1 MSRIDLSAFAG
12 GDGNGYIVEE
22 HSSVVVQE
30 ALRSSAIEAAARR
43 ENMGTTTKLI
53 SRFFAEGPS
62 VYAEGDQI
70 LEAGA
75 NLDSIILEAKKWAK
89 IMHISEEDLN
99 DTFIDVLNKYK
110 TEWAS
115 RWAKS
120 FDMACLGATSV
131 DAAASAPY
139 TSVYKAVADSTE
151 AITPTNGDVTF
162 KQLSDALAVIEQG
175 NYFNPAKVAFI
186 AHPTFMQSLRNL
198 QDDNHRPILQ
208 QPLGPTSSTL
218 FGYPVI
224 FSQGAV
230 KANVSG
236 GALVESNPLLVVGN
250 TDLMVNGVRAGI
262 ESAVSRDA
270 KFDTDGVLLKVRARR
285 AFAVADPSAF
295 AILEKT
301 AD

>member
-1 MSRIDLSAFAG
+1 MARIDLSAFNG

-22 HSSVVVQE
+22 HSSAVVQE
-30 ALRSSAIEAAARR
+30 ALRASAVESKARR
-43 ENMGTTTKLI
+43 EAMGTTTKLI
-53 SRFFAEGPS
+53 SRFFADGPS
-62 VYAEGDQI
+62 VYGEGDQI
-70 LEAGA
+70 AEAGA
-75 NLDSIILEAKKWAK
+75 SLDSIILEAKKWAK

-120 FDMACLGATSV
+120 FDIACLGATEV
-131 DAAASAPY
+131 DPSAALPY
-139 TSVYKAVADSTE
+139 TSVYKTVTDNSGYKQQ
-151 AITPTNGDVTF
+151 TNGDVTF
-162 KQLSDALAVIEQG
+162 SLLSDALAAVEQS
-175 NYFNPAKVAFI
+175 NYFDPSKVAFI

-218 FGYPVI
+218 FGYPVV
-224 FSQGAV
+224 FTQGAV
-230 KANVSG
+230 KASAG
-236 GALVESNPLLVVGN
+236 EGAPVESNPLLIVGN
-250 TDLMVNGVRAGI
+250 TDMMVNGVRAGI

-270 KFDTDGVLLKVRARR
+270 KFDTDGVLLKIRARR
-285 AFAVADPSAF
+285 AFAVTAPSAF

>member
-1 MSRIDLSAFAG
+1 MSRIDLSAFNG

-30 ALRSSAIEAAARR
+30 ALRSSAVEAAARR
-43 ENMGTTTKLI
+43 ETMGTSTKLI
-53 SRFFAEGPS
+53 SRFFAEGPA

-70 LEAGA
+70 LEASAG
-75 NLDSIILEAKKWAK
+75 LDSIILEAKKWAK

-120 FDMACLGATSV
+120 FDIACLGAATV
-131 DAAASAPY
+131 DASAQLPY

-151 AITPTNGDVTF
+151 AIVETGGDVTF
-162 KQLSDALAVIEQG
+162 AQLSNALATVEQS
-175 NYFNPAKVAFI
+175 NYFNPSKVTFI
-186 AHPTFMQSLRNL
+186 AHPSFMQSLRNL
-198 QDDNHRPILQ
+198 QDDNHRPILM

-230 KANVSG
+230 KATAG
-236 GALVESNPLLVVGN
+236 MGTPVETNPLLIVGN

-285 AFAVADPSAF
+285 AFAVADPTAF